1 MKKLGI
7 ATIIITSI
15 FILMGCS
22 SKQNATASLKV
33 TEENKSYLEE
43 YDMSL
48 QVYFDQMTS
57 IFKSFNN
64 SLDGLYTEQ
73 YSREQFAKSMKD
85 NIEISNTLVSDVES
99 LDVEPELFE
108 NHQNLIALINRSHG
122 LLLTAIDMANTE
134 ENEIDKN
141 YLRTEYQEIKTN
153 QASINNEWKIL
164 RKSLETSDGETPQ

>member
-1 MKKLGI
+1 
-7 ATIIITSI
+7 
-15 FILMGCS
+15 
-22 SKQNATASLKV
+22 
-33 TEENKSYLEE
+33 
-43 YDMSL
+43 
-48 QVYFDQMTS
+48 
-57 IFKSFNN
+57 
-64 SLDGLYTEQ
+64 
-73 YSREQFAKSMKD
+73 MKD